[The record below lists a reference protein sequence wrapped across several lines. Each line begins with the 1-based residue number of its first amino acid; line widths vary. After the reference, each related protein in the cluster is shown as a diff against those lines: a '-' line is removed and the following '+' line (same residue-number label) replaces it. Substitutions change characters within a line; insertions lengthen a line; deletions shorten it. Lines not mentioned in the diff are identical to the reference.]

1 MTGRVEP
8 AIPGAI
14 QNNFPESKETT
25 GMNDISKGLY
35 TAARVLMAVIFLVA
49 GLRKVLAYTATAGYF
64 GSLGI
69 PLPEVVLAL
78 TIVLEV
84 GGAIALAAGWRAG
97 WIALALGVFCI
108 ASGLLGHRFWAVDP
122 AQFANQLNHFMKNV
136 AMAGGLLLIHAVEA
150 ARQRERA

>member
-1 MTGRVEP
+1 V
-8 AIPGAI
+8 
-14 QNNFPESKETT
+14 NDLSK
-25 GMNDISKGLY
+25 SLY
-35 TAARVLMAVIFLVA
+35 AAARVLMAVIFLVA
-49 GLRKVLAYTATAGYF
+49 GLRKALYFAATAGYF

-69 PLPEVVLAL
+69 PLPEVVTAL

-84 GGAIALAAGWRAG
+84 GGAIALVAGWRTG
-97 WIALALGVFCI
+97 WVAMALGVFCI

-136 AMAGGLLLIHAVEA
+136 AMAGGLLLVYAVQA